1 MAAPI
6 IIAMYLFWK
15 AYSKGEGGLYRRAVD
30 MDLKSGMRELDL
42 DPNDPEVILQQQS
55 LGKRLLR
62 IVF

>member
-1 MAAPI
+1 
-6 IIAMYLFWK
+6 MYLFWK
-15 AYSKGEGGLYRRAVD
+15 VYSKGEGGLYRRAVD
-30 MDLKSGMRELDL
+30 MDLKSGMRALDL

>member
-1 MAAPI
+1 
-6 IIAMYLFWK
+6 
-15 AYSKGEGGLYRRAVD
+15 
-30 MDLKSGMRELDL
+30 MDLKSGMRALDL

>member
-1 MAAPI
+1 M
-6 IIAMYLFWK
+6 
-15 AYSKGEGGLYRRAVD
+15 YRRAVD

-42 DPNDPEVILQQQS
+42 DPNDPEVLVQQQS